1 MYRAMQA
8 IDKVSLW
15 LNENSINLTNFVAT
29 F

>member
-15 LNENSINLTNFVAT
+15 LNENSIKLTNFVAT